1 MVEVSEKLREELL
14 RGILGSFKVLYGD
27 GEYILKFSKTLED
40 PSLEKAKF
48 ALRVAKA
55 ILELSST
62 IDNPLDRDGTDKKN
76 VARAL

>member
-1 MVEVSEKLREELL
+1 MVNIYSSSL
-14 RGILGSFKVLYGD
+14 
-27 GEYILKFSKTLED
+27 KTLED